1 LEDGDYLKLR
11 SLTLGYNLK
20 LTQWGIQNMRVYLAG
35 ENLFTW
41 TKYSGLDPEIP
52 ASNGSVMKTA
62 GPGLYPSVRKF
73 MFGLNLTF

>member
-1 LEDGDYLKLR
+1 
-11 SLTLGYNLK
+11 
-20 LTQWGIQNMRVYLAG
+20 MRVYLAG